1 MFAAF
6 GVPIGIFTDNPQI
19 TRLIIDHLPPGARR
33 SSAAPTRVYT
43 LRVAK
48 QAGVRAALRGLA
60 GKDTVDPIDTA
71 IPQPGSIAES
81 RHSSDACHELRVGP
95 TVLTR
100 TPSLTEALQTLES
113 DVRLHVAETSKDGLF
128 VHAGVVEWRGK
139 AILIPGLSGSGKST
153 LVASL
158 ITAGAVYYSDE
169 YAVLDWNGWVY
180 PYPAPL
186 RVRTA
191 TGTTR
196 IRRLPEGTGGS
207 RREKPLR
214 AGLIVVT
221 KFSAGAHWRP
231 RRLSPGRGALALI
244 ANTVSV
250 RQQPQLTLAALRCVL
265 SSALV
270 IESRRG
276 EADETAPLL
285 LRQMYEKTVR
295 GSFGLQRAH
304 AFSPRLKGGTYVTS
318 CA

>member
-1 MFAAF
+1 
-6 GVPIGIFTDNPQI
+6 GVPIGIFTDDLRI
-19 TRLIIDHLPPGARR
+19 TPLIIDHLPPGARR

-48 QAGVRAALRGLA
+48 QVGVRA
-60 GKDTVDPIDTA
+60 DTVDPTDTA

-180 PYPAPL
+180 PYPAP
-186 RVRTA
+186 
-191 TGTTR
+191 
-196 IRRLPEGTGGS
+196 
-207 RREKPLR
+207 
-214 AGLIVVT
+214 
-221 KFSAGAHWRP
+221 
-231 RRLSPGRGALALI
+231 
-244 ANTVSV
+244 
-250 RQQPQLTLAALRCVL
+250 
-265 SSALV
+265 
-270 IESRRG
+270 
-276 EADETAPLL
+276 
-285 LRQMYEKTVR
+285 
-295 GSFGLQRAH
+295 
-304 AFSPRLKGGTYVTS
+304 
-318 CA
+318 